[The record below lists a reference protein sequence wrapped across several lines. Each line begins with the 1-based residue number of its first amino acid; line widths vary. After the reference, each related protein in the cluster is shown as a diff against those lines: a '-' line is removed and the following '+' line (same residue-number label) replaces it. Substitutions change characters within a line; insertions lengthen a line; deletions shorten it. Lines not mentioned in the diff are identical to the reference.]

1 MGLARFAAML
11 AMAGL
16 AGCAALVTVSSP
28 PATGPEP
35 HDPIPQD
42 CGATRLSGWVG
53 QPVAALDEQ
62 YLPVTVRVLAPG
74 DPVTEDYSPA
84 RLNILLDGAGRITEF
99 RCG

>member
-1 MGLARFAAML
+1 MGLARYAGIL
-11 AMAGL
+11 ATACL
-16 AGCAALVTVSSP
+16 AGCAALVTVSSQ

-35 HDPIPQD
+35 HDPTPQD
-42 CGATRLSGWVG
+42 CGATRLLGWVG

-74 DPVTEDYSPA
+74 DPVTEDYSPT
-84 RLNILLDGAGRITEF
+84 RLNILLNTAGRITEF